1 MRFGL
6 LGTGPWAQGAHG
18 PALVRHPEAEL
29 VGVWGRRAEAAATLA
44 GELGTRAYDSAEALF
59 ADCDAVAIALPP
71 DVQAPL
77 AVRAAAAGCHLLLD
91 KPVATTVAGARELA
105 ETAERAGVASVVFFT
120 LRFAQ
125 ETAAWVAAQSA
136 TDGWLTGRAEWFSPV
151 FGGADSPYAASPW
164 RREKGALWDV
174 GPHAL
179 SLLLPPLGELVPG
192 PGAVT
197 AARGPGD
204 MVHLVLRHT
213 SGASSAITVSHT
225 VPPQASAVAA
235 ELRGSAGVSTLPE
248 RSDAGPIPPFERA
261 VDALIEAAR
270 TGVPHPCDVRFGLR
284 VTEILATAEAALG
297 PAAVP
302 APGTATGTPAPSGA
316 A

>member
-18 PALVRHPEAEL
+18 PALAGHPDAEL
-29 VGVWGRRAEAAATLA
+29 VGVWGRREEAARQLA
-44 GELGTRAYDSAEALF
+44 ARFGTRAYDSAEALF
-59 ADCDAVAIALPP
+59 ADCDAVAVALPP

-77 AVRAAAAGCHLLLD
+77 AARAAAAGCHLLLD

-105 ETAERAGVASVVFFT
+105 EAAERAGVASVVFFT

-125 ETAAWVAAQSA
+125 ETASWVAAQSA
-136 TDGWLTGRAEWFSPV
+136 TDGWLTGRADWYSPV

-164 RREKGALWDV
+164 RRERGALWDV

-179 SLLLPPLGELVPG
+179 SVLLPPLGDLAPG

-204 MVHLVLRHT
+204 MVHLVLRHA
-213 SGASSAITVSHT
+213 SGASSAITVTHT
-225 VPPQASAVAA
+225 VPPQASAVSA

-248 RSDAGPIPPFERA
+248 RSDGGPVAPLGRA
-261 VDALIEAAR
+261 IDALIESAR
-270 TGVPHPCDVRFGLR
+270 TGRPHACDVRFGVR
-284 VTEILATAEAALG
+284 VTEVLAMAEAALG
-297 PAAVP
+297 PDPDAGVAA
-302 APGTATGTPAPSGA
+302 AEGTPAASPA
-316 A
+316 V